1 MKQCLTWLN
10 YKTRKNKLQA
20 STMCHLLL
28 IEADEVPDLPASKA
42 PKEKCKNAKKK
53 SPKGSPKTKKA
64 SSKKPKKKD
73 SDGSKRKS
81 YELTPY
87 GKAKKEFSLQ
97 LLGHAFFSSQAC
109 ERVSSTS
116 YQFEQPM
123 CSPGSSMMAQVARKL
138 WKLPGRRAQLVQ
150 SCWHR

>member
-1 MKQCLTWLN
+1 MLLT
-10 YKTRKNKLQA
+10 Q
-20 STMCHLLL
+20 
-28 IEADEVPDLPASKA
+28 ADEVPDLPASKA
-42 PKEKCKNAKKK
+42 PKEKGAKKK
-53 SPKGSPKTKKA
+53 SPKGAPKTKKA
-64 SSKKPKKKD
+64 GSEKKPKKKP
-73 SDGSKRKS
+73 SAKTTCKS